1 MNKANAMLNTM
12 QQELQRQKLR
22 LSRNYAQ
29 GLIALLHIDP
39 HGKQL
44 ITLLG
49 EGDERSNFDALSHW
63 VYQRL
68 QKSVG
73 KRPLT
78 PADAET
84 FRRALVTEL
93 MDFQAE

>member
-22 LSRNYAQ
+22 LSRNYAE
-29 GLIALLHIDP
+29 GLITLLHIDP

-49 EGDERSNFDALSHW
+49 EGDERSNLEALSNW
-63 VYQRL
+63 VYRRL
-68 QKSVG
+68 QQNVVRG
-73 KRPLT
+73 PLT
-78 PADAET
+78 SADAET
-84 FRRALVTEL
+84 FRQTLVTEL